1 MKKISKTNKNIS
13 KENMINNTIIFQ
25 GKDGGIEFKNDITK
39 ETIWANLDQI
49 ALVFGRNKSVI
60 SRHIKNIF
68 AEGELEEKWTV
79 AKNATVQMEGN
90 REIVREI
97 EYFNLDVILSVGY
110 RVNGKVATEFRKW
123 ATQTLK
129 QHLINGYTINKK
141 RIQNN
146 YDQFIKAV
154 ENIQSLLPEH
164 IALDPKI
171 VLDLVKEFA
180 NTFVSLDNYD
190 KDNLTSIGKTK
201 AKIKI
206 ASEELLEAVAILKK
220 ELIRKGEA
228 TELFAR
234 EKREG
239 SLSGILGNVMQSL
252 YNKDVYPT
260 AEEKSANLLYFIIK
274 NHPFDD
280 GNKRVGAFTF
290 LWFIRKSKIKNY
302 RKITPETLTA
312 LALLIAESN
321 PNKKD
326 QMVALVTQLLK

>member
-1 MKKISKTNKNIS
+1 MKKVSKINKNIN

-39 ETIWANLDQI
+39 ETIWASLDQI

-68 AEGELEEKWTV
+68 TEGELEKNSVV
-79 AKNATVQMEGN
+79 AFFATTAADGKTYNV
-90 REIVREI
+90 

-123 ATQTLK
+123 VSSVIK
-129 QHLINGYTINKK
+129 QYLIQGYTINKK

-180 NTFVSLDNYD
+180 TTFVSLDNYD

-201 AKIKI
+201 VKIKI